1 MKGWMWFQTSVK
13 EEKFLHLINS
23 SSSNMCGQPIKKN
36 VWTCFRAMK
45 VHRLKANNIYIYC
58 YNFYIYCYN
67 FIVEKRQNGTFESP
81 LGVASK
87 RSPSSLFTWSL

>member
-1 MKGWMWFQTSVK
+1 
-13 EEKFLHLINS
+13 
-23 SSSNMCGQPIKKN
+23 MCGQPIKKN

-45 VHRLKANNIYIYC
+45 VHRLKANNI
-58 YNFYIYCYN
+58 YIYCYN